1 MLPCAD
7 RKINCDV
14 DYCQQEHIFCS
25 CSPALEVPI
34 EDRAYVKDQRL
45 KKGPKDF
52 YQMTSEDRVAVK
64 RALRSSASFLRST
77 VDSSSFPCTSI
88 QSSTDTDSAS
98 VHSEVSFNK
107 QYEAMTASDTKIMS
121 YSHEQK
127 FKTTSQKC
135 RFSVIGMLLHQPNSI
150 VASYIFS
157 LHCFAFSANF
167 YFCSHFLVDL
177 TDFLRCFKWVK
188 KVIKRGSE
196 GPDSCPTWAKP
207 I

>member
-1 MLPCAD
+1 MHA
-7 RKINCDV
+7 
-14 DYCQQEHIFCS
+14 FCS
-25 CSPALEVPI
+25 YIPI
-34 EDRAYVKDQRL
+34 LRTLFSSSTQRL
-45 KKGPKDF
+45 T
-52 YQMTSEDRVAVK
+52 YWILCRAV
-64 RALRSSASFLRST
+64 L
-77 VDSSSFPCTSI
+77 
-88 QSSTDTDSAS
+88 
-98 VHSEVSFNK
+98 H
-107 QYEAMTASDTKIMS
+107 

-167 YFCSHFLVDL
+167 YFCSHFLVD
-177 TDFLRCFKWVK
+177 FLANNRFFEVLQMGKK